1 MKILR
6 GYLKYVDIGNE
17 WLAKGFAWVIVFLV
31 IGMVYSTIMRYVFGE
46 APLWTYDMTYNL
58 YAIFFMMGAAYT
70 LRLKGH
76 VRVDVFYR
84 LASPRWQGIIDLF
97 FALVV
102 FFPLFGALLYFSMIH
117 VPFSWQV
124 GEKAVESVI
133 RFPLY
138 PLKTVIPVV
147 CVMLLFQGVA
157 EFIRDLFRVVTRR
170 ELTWN

>member
-1 MKILR
+1 
-6 GYLKYVDIGNE
+6 
-17 WLAKGFAWVIVFLV
+17 
-31 IGMVYSTIMRYVFGE
+31 
-46 APLWTYDMTYNL
+46 MTYNL
-58 YAIFFMMGAAYT
+58 YALFFMMGAAYT

-84 LASPRWQGIIDLF
+84 LASPRRQAIIDIF

-117 VPFSWQV
+117 VPFSWQI

-138 PLKTVIPVV
+138 PLKTIIPVV
-147 CVMLLFQGVA
+147 CVMMLFQGVA
-157 EFIRDLFRVVTRR
+157 EFIRDLFRAVTRR
-170 ELTWN
+170 ELTWT